1 MAEFDD
7 LINEFGSKGK
17 ASKAIVTPYA
27 DLINEFGSGQ
37 VQAQPAPQT
46 EADILLGPP
55 TPDKLEQSKKIAAD
69 AAAAKANAPIDVKS
83 LPIVRQGIEGF
94 KSGGELAGQF

>member
-1 MAEFDD
+1 MSLVLKA
-7 LINEFGSKGK
+7 K

-55 TPDKLEQSKKIAAD
+55 TPDKLEQSK
-69 AAAAKANAPIDVKS
+69 
-83 LPIVRQGIEGF
+83 R
-94 KSGGELAGQF
+94 